1 MKETVNVAPG
11 PSALGLPI
19 PATRLIGRARDL
31 EVVTGRLRRARL
43 LTLTGAGGVG
53 KTRLALE
60 VARRR
65 TVRADGGVWLV
76 DLVTIA
82 PVPQERLTAGHAEE
96 HDDRPGTS
104 RAEPGPSQVHCFI
117 PHRWLHVLWHQPA
130 AACPPW
136 SDALPTLRTERQATC
151 RMPARARHQS
161 QRVKPQ
167 RPAPPTTSAVT
178 RAIRLRH
185 SVTFRNKTPPL

>member
-117 PHRWLHVLWHQPA
+117 PHRWQPVLWHQPA

-136 SDALPTLRTERQATC
+136 SDAAHTPHRKTSDAQNARSGAAPIATC
-151 RMPARARHQS
+151 EAAEAGATHHIGGYTRDQTPALCHI
-161 QRVKPQ
+161 P
-167 RPAPPTTSAVT
+167 
-178 RAIRLRH
+178 
-185 SVTFRNKTPPL
+185 